1 MKQMKGGKEKRKQ
14 ETEGQG
20 DRQAGREIVST
31 RGAGPVRG
39 RNIPH
44 RSKK

>member
-20 DRQAGREIVST
+20 DRQAGRKIVTT
-31 RGAGPVRG
+31 RGEGAVRG

-44 RSKK
+44 TSKK